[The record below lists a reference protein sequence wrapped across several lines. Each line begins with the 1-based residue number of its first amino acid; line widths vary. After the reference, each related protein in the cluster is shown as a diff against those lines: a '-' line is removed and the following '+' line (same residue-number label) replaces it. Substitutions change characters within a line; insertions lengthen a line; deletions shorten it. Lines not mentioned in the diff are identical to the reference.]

1 MIRSDDNGQRST
13 GNRPFGRIGELTR
26 YDLVLAIIPIAFLVS
41 VLVGHLLSV
50 PTRTALIAASVVGTL
65 AMIDALF
72 FNPPIRPK
80 GL

>member
-1 MIRSDDNGQRST
+1 MFRSDDDGHRSD
-13 GNRPFGRIGELTR
+13 GERPFDRIGDLTY
-26 YDLVLAIIPIAFLVS
+26 YDLVLAVIPIAFLVS
-41 VLVGHLLSV
+41 VLVGHLLSI

-80 GL
+80 GF